1 MGFDITATQPP
12 STDWFWCTP
21 IEVIFLKFLIFL
33 CKQFFF
39 SKKTWKFIFLH
50 FSNLC
55 RRLRAHIE
63 FKRQSQI
70 SVRQRRIWGRNF
82 KTKLVTFSVFS
93 CFFRFSVRL
102 CCMDKWIKM
111 DGRKQENT
119 EEVRS
124 LVLKFL
130 PQIHLC
136 LTLICDCL
144 LNSMWALVNNF
155 HSNPTLKTHTPVHL
169 I

>member
-1 MGFDITATQPP
+1 MKPIFCGFWYYRHTAP

-21 IEVIFLKFLIFL
+21 IEVIFLKFMIFL

-39 SKKTWKFIFLH
+39 SKKTWKYIFLH

-102 CCMDKWIKM
+102 CCMDTVAYLEIFK
-111 DGRKQENT
+111 GGG
-119 EEVRS
+119 RS
-124 LVLKFL
+124 LGSGTLTLLQSLPIPLKFGPTPKKKYL
-130 PQIHLC
+130 FLFY
-136 LTLICDCL
+136 
-144 LNSMWALVNNF
+144 NNY
-155 HSNPTLKTHTPVHL
+155 
-169 I
+169 II

>member
-1 MGFDITATQPP
+1 MSVGF
-12 STDWFWCTP
+12 
-21 IEVIFLKFLIFL
+21 E
-33 CKQFFF
+33 
-39 SKKTWKFIFLH
+39 WKLFT
-50 FSNLC
+50 
-55 RRLRAHIE
+55 RAHIG

-119 EEVRS
+119 EKVRS
-124 LVLKFL
+124 LVLEFL
-130 PQIHLC
+130 PQILFC

-144 LNSMWALVNNF
+144 LNSMPPPIIQPSMEKLFWKNVFCKLVKYLYTNF
-155 HSNPTLKTHTPVHL
+155 L
-169 I
+169 